1 MKNLVVA
8 ASPHIQDGS
17 KTRRIMLDVIIAL
30 MPALLAAIIFFGPR
44 VLLLTAS
51 TVLAAV
57 LAELISRK
65 AMKRDTKSIF
75 DLTAVITGLLLA
87 LSLPVTM
94 PLWMAAIGSAVAII
108 VVKEFFGG
116 VGQNFV
122 NPALVGR
129 VVLMFS
135 YPIATNASWTPPFA
149 YLGASTSQNILGV
162 DSITSAT
169 PLALMAEGESPG
181 RLLDLF
187 LGIHAGSMG
196 ETSILALL
204 IGGLYLVYRRVI
216 SPVIP
221 LTFIGTTILLVTLFG
236 QNPIDHLFTG
246 SLIFVAIFMATDYAT
261 SPINLKG
268 KIIFAFGCGF
278 ITAII
283 RLFGILPEGV
293 SFAVLIMNILVPHIE
308 TLTLP
313 KPFGY
318 EKKGGKKL

>member
-1 MKNLVVA
+1 MKDLIVA

-17 KTRRIMLDVIIAL
+17 RTRRIMLDVIIAL
-30 MPALLAAIIFFGPR
+30 MPALLAAIVFFGPR

-51 TVLAAV
+51 TILAAL
-57 LAELISRK
+57 LAELISRRI
-65 AMKRDTKSIF
+65 MKRSASSIF

-94 PLWMAAIGSAVAII
+94 PLWMAAVGSAVAII

-149 YLGASTSQNILGV
+149 YLGV
-162 DSITSAT
+162 DTITSAT

-187 LGIHAGSMG
+187 LGAHAGSMG

-204 IGGLYLVYRRVI
+204 IGGLYLVWRRVI

-236 QNPIDHLFTG
+236 QNPIEHLFTG

-268 KIIFAFGCGF
+268 KIIFAFGCGL

-283 RLFGILPEGV
+283 RLFGTLPEGV

-318 EKKGGKKL
+318 EKKGGKR